1 MHTVVLNVEN
11 ETIMNKLKEFV
22 AGLKEGISIEKD
34 IELLDPN
41 DPDYHAEREAQNG
54 FDPKAFYGASHT
66 SKDEIDQELA
76 TMRDEWNTSS

>member
-41 DPDYHAEREAQNG
+41 DPDYHLIEEAKKENN
-54 FDPKAFYGASHT
+54 PSHT
-66 SKDEIDQELA
+66 LA
-76 TMRDEWNTSS
+76 QAKEKLGLE

>member
-41 DPDYHAEREAQNG
+41 DPDYRLIEEAKKENN
-54 FDPKAFYGASHT
+54 PSHT
-66 SKDEIDQELA
+66 LA
-76 TMRDEWNTSS
+76 QVKEKLGLE